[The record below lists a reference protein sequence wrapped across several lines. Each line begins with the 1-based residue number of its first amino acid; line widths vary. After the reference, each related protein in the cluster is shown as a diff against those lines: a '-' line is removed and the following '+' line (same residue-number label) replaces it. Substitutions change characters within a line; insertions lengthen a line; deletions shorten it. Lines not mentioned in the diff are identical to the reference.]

1 MYSTKPRNSKW
12 AVVNDGDDGDD
23 NDDEDALNKIWMME
37 SFKEQNFF
45 SVTEIRETMDTI
57 FWQNSLTWHWE
68 HALSTQLLY
77 SFMSDTDKT
86 LHEVLLEFIPT

>member
-45 SVTEIRETMDTI
+45 YCYRNKRNHGHYFLAEFLNM
-57 FWQNSLTWHWE
+57 
-68 HALSTQLLY
+68 
-77 SFMSDTDKT
+77 T
-86 LHEVLLEFIPT
+86 LRTCIIYPIIVLFYVRHR